1 MAWSALALVFIP
13 IAALSLAQASADDG
27 PAAERFDTVVLDAGH
42 GGEDTGAHGPR
53 GLVEKELVLDV
64 GRRLAA
70 RLRERELRVV
80 MTRDDDRYVSLE
92 ERFAIANDARGD
104 LFISIHANATRD
116 SEVSGVETFF
126 LAVAASDDEA
136 RRVALRENQ
145 AFAGSGAIPEMND
158 PLQAILGDLMASD
171 HLKESNEFARL
182 AQRGLAGD
190 AANHSRGVKQAPFV
204 VLQGVQMPS
213 SLVEIGFVTNPAE
226 AGRLRSSSGR
236 DRIAAALAEAVLEFG
251 RRFEARRG
259 VGVSDFRPSQVSS
272 PVNGTVSSPVNG
284 PVSAPVNGVHGAR

>member
-1 MAWSALALVFIP
+1 MAWSALVFIP
-13 IAALSLAQASADDG
+13 IAVLGLAQA
-27 PAAERFDTVVLDAGH
+27 PAERFDTVVLDAGH
-42 GGEDTGAHGPR
+42 GGEDDGARGPR

-80 MTRDDDRYVSLE
+80 MTRDDDRFVSLE

-226 AGRLRSSSGR
+226 SGRLRSSSGR

-259 VGVSDFRPSQVSS
+259 VGASDFRPPPASS
-272 PVNGTVSSPVNG
+272 P
-284 PVSAPVNGVHGAR
+284 AKGVHGAR